1 MTNCISN
8 IINTQ
13 NNAGSNPAALKLFNK
28 NKQQNSYITA
38 PDSLPKYSLN
48 KALKQ
53 EDEFRKT
60 VVNESTILN
69 KPNKKSGSKKLLVAG
84 AVLLTALCM
93 KLKKKA

>member
-1 MTNCISN
+1 MTNCVSN

-13 NNAGSNPAALKLFNK
+13 NTAGSNPAALNLFNK
-28 NKQQNSYITA
+28 NKSQPAYIMA
-38 PDSLPKYSLN
+38 PNSLPKYSLN

-69 KPNKKSGSKKLLVAG
+69 KQNKKSGSKKFLVAG

>member
-1 MTNCISN
+1 MTNCVSN

-28 NKQQNSYITA
+28 NKTQTSYITA
-38 PDSLPKYSLN
+38 PNSLPKYSLN

-60 VVNESTILN
+60 VVSESTIL
-69 KPNKKSGSKKLLVAG
+69 KKQNKKSGSKKFLAAG
-84 AVLLTALCM
+84 AILLAALCM
-93 KLKKKA
+93 KLKKKS